1 MSETFITTW
10 RGLARSPG
18 PSAIAI
24 AVAVFAAVYP
34 AASSADPIV
43 DYPVP
48 GTNQAITRI
57 TPDNSGGVWFVQSLT
72 EQPENAT
79 SRLRVG
85 SVGANGEVEALGS
98 EIPGKALFTQIA
110 PAADGGLW
118 VLGVNDGKPLDNSGP
133 ELAHISANAAT
144 ESTAAF
150 PERGLN
156 EAMTEGNDGRA
167 WVLRCKQEAEN
178 QTCFADAV
186 TTAGVVTSYAIPSL
200 NYTAPPGETSSSYLQ
215 PHVVP
220 TSAGVWFGRTMH
232 NQHETVP
239 EAAFVKYSG
248 TATPVSLPAGSELI
262 APAAGEAAWWEHF
275 EGSSV
280 TIGQVNRIGETS
292 DLHTRPA
299 SFEYPNSFANE
310 PGRNGDLLWSDNTPW
325 SDEQTGRLGVYSAS
339 GGATEYIVAK
349 FAVTVPLEPT
359 FWSGA
364 CSFGNFLYEAS
375 NGALWAV
382 SGGHPNML
390 SAQQT
395 TGGFA
400 TFLPVNGVPRELG
413 IGPPVESTTGALWFA
428 LKTQSGEAI
437 LARAN
442 PLAPPPG
449 LPPYPAFSG
458 AEQRYEPPPAART
471 QVPSARA
478 AIARALDRIH
488 VALTAL
494 RRHRAARIRID
505 FPFPGVVTLR
515 LLTQGGRHHTLVGA
529 GRLARSTPGVG
540 EVLLHLNRV
549 GAARLAHRRK
559 LRLILQMTMT
569 TAHGT
574 SSRTVNVTI

>member
-1 MSETFITTW
+1 
-10 RGLARSPG
+10 
-18 PSAIAI
+18 
-24 AVAVFAAVYP
+24 
-34 AASSADPIV
+34 
-43 DYPVP
+43 
-48 GTNQAITRI
+48 
-57 TPDNSGGVWFVQSLT
+57 VQSLT

-79 SRLRVG
+79 SRLHVG
-85 SVGANGEVEALGS
+85 RVGANGDVEALGS

-118 VLGVNDGKPLDNSGP
+118 VLGVNDGNPLDNSGP

-144 ESTAAF
+144 ESTVAF
-150 PERGLN
+150 PERGLT
-156 EAMTEGNDGRA
+156 EAIAEGHDSRA
-167 WVLRCKQEAEN
+167 WVLRCVQEAEN
-178 QTCFADAV
+178 QMCYADAV

-200 NYTAPPGETSSSYLQ
+200 NYTSPPGETSSSYLQ
-215 PHVVP
+215 PHVVT
-220 TSAGVWFGRTMH
+220 TSTGVWSGRTMR

-239 EAAFVKYSG
+239 EAGFVTYSG
-248 TATPVSLPAGSELI
+248 TVTAVSLPAGSELI
-262 APAAGEAAWWEHF
+262 APAAGEVAWWEHF
-275 EGSSV
+275 GGSSV
-280 TIGQVNRIGETS
+280 TVGQVNRVGETS

-310 PGRNGDLLWSDNTPW
+310 PGRNGDVLWSDNTPW
-325 SDEQTGRLGVYSAS
+325 SNEQTGRLGVYPAS

-375 NGALWAV
+375 NGALWVV
-382 SGGHPNML
+382 SGGHHNML
-390 SAQQT
+390 SVQQT

-400 TFLPVNGVPRELG
+400 TFLPVSGVPRELG

-428 LKTQSGEAI
+428 LTTQSGEAI

-458 AEQRYEPPPAART
+458 AEQRYEPTPAAT
-471 QVPSARA
+471 TKAPSAQA
-478 AIARALDRIH
+478 AIARTLDRVQ

-494 RRHRAARIRID
+494 RRHHAARIRID

-515 LLTQGGRHHTLVGA
+515 LLTQGGRHHALVGVD
-529 GRLARSTPGVG
+529 RLARSTPGVG
-540 EVLLHLNRV
+540 EVPLRLNRV
-549 GAARLAHRRK
+549 GTARSAHHRK
-559 LRLILQMTMT
+559 FAPHVPDDHDDSPRHVHSDGQRHDLMRGM
-569 TAHGT
+569 
-574 SSRTVNVTI
+574 RTVAISL